1 MDNNSTK
8 HSVADPTSL
17 GLLGLAMVTLI
28 AASQKL
34 GWTQGYSF
42 ILPWAIFL
50 GAFAQLMTSYADSKR
65 NNLFGAV
72 VFGAYGL
79 LWLGVASCWLIKMGV
94 FGTILA
100 ENMDVKQLGF
110 AFLGYLFF
118 SIAVTIAALKTNKVI
133 FIILI
138 LIDFLFLGLSF
149 ASFGIGAAFW
159 TEFAG
164 YSELL
169 ISILSFYGSAA
180 ALLNAQFN
188 REILPMGKIAIS

>member
-1 MDNNSTK
+1 MEINSTK
-8 HSVADPTSL
+8 PSIADPTSL

-65 NNLFGAV
+65 NNLFGSV

-79 LWLGVASCWLIKMGV
+79 FWLGVASCWLIKMGV

-100 ENMDVKQLGF
+100 ENMDVKQLGL
-110 AFLGYLFF
+110 AFLGYLVF
-118 SIAVTIAALKTNKVI
+118 SIAVTVAALKTNKVI

-138 LIDFLFLGLSF
+138 FIDFLFLGLSL
-149 ASFGIGAAFW
+149 ASFGIGATFW
-159 TEFAG
+159 TGFAA
-164 YSELL
+164 YSELM
-169 ISILSFYGSAA
+169 ISILSFYGSSA

-188 REILPMGKIAIS
+188 REILPMGKFL